1 MIIDNYLALTEYLN
15 KPNQIKPKLLLHACC
30 APCSSYVLEYL
41 KDAFDIT
48 IYFYNPNIDSEEE
61 YNKRYDDFQKLGDYK
76 IIKANYV
83 PKAFEDIS
91 RGLENVPE
99 GGIRCWGCY
108 EERLESTAI
117 FANQN
122 GFDYFTTTLSISPYK
137 NANKINEIGQNLSNI
152 YDVKFLYSNFKK
164 NDGYKKSILLSK
176 QLGLYRQDYCGC
188 QFSINERE
196 LKKSS

>member
-15 KPNQIKPKLLLHACC
+15 KPNPIKPKLLLHACC

-41 KDAFDIT
+41 KDAFEIT
-48 IYFYNPNIDSEEE
+48 FYFYNPNIDSEEE
-61 YNKRYDDFQKLGDYK
+61 YDKRYNDFQKLGGYK
-76 IIKANYV
+76 IIKADYI
-83 PKAFEDIS
+83 PKAFQDIS
-91 RGLENVPE
+91 RGLEDVPE

-122 GFDYFTTTLSISPYK
+122 GFNYFTTTLSISPYK
-137 NANKINEIGQNLSNI
+137 NANKINEIGQNLAKI

-188 QFSINERE
+188 QFSINERN